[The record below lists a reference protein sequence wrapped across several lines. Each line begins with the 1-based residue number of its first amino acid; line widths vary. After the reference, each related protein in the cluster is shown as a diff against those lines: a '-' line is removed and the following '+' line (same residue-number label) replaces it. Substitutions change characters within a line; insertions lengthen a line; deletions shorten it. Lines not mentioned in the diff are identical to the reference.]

1 MKKVVLFVAFLG
13 IAALAKSQNL
23 TDVWTVK
30 PYVGIN
36 LSSLTKFPEAQEGKL
51 KVGLV
56 GGADVELRAMKWL
69 GVSLGANYSVQGN
82 RYNKAFYTSM
92 PEHLYDPKEDLILH
106 PSDPSI
112 KFLGSQSS
120 YQISLEY
127 VNIPLSAHFYLF
139 EHFTLHAGVQMGFLT
154 RAEQTYFDGK
164 TNKNETRDITSKL
177 ECVDISIPI
186 GASYEYRNFVIDAR
200 YSWGLSDVAQKSM
213 AEKNDG
219 KYILVP
225 CDFRSNSVIRFTLGY
240 RFAL

>member
-30 PYVGIN
+30 PYVGVN

-56 GGADVELRAMKWL
+56 VGADVELRAMKWL

-127 VNIPLSAHFYLF
+127 IICLSILHCMPVCKWVFLHVQNKLILMVKPIKMKHAISPQSSNASIFLF
-139 EHFTLHAGVQMGFLT
+139 
-154 RAEQTYFDGK
+154 R
-164 TNKNETRDITSKL
+164 
-177 ECVDISIPI
+177 
-186 GASYEYRNFVIDAR
+186 
-200 YSWGLSDVAQKSM
+200 
-213 AEKNDG
+213 
-219 KYILVP
+219 
-225 CDFRSNSVIRFTLGY
+225 
-240 RFAL
+240 